1 VIESSVILF
10 TLILA
15 RTGTF
20 VALMPLFGGRN
31 VPKLVKVG
39 LALALAAMWFGS
51 VSSSGVE
58 TIVTHSAAGWLGLGV
73 ALGREAA
80 LGAIFGF
87 AFGLVLVPA
96 RVAGEYIGQEM
107 GLSMASLADP
117 MAESQSGLMG
127 QVFEMLGVLIF
138 FGLDGH
144 HVFLAALHGSFARVP
159 VGGCM
164 GAVPVGA
171 LVAGVASAEEWG
183 LLLAAPLAVCLFITS
198 VVLALMARAAPQLN
212 ILSVGFGLRLAVGLV
227 AVLVLLP
234 EIGLAMGGVVGR
246 ITDVLRELV

>member
-1 VIESSVILF
+1 LF
-10 TLILA
+10 VLILA
-15 RTGTF
+15 RAGTF
-20 VALMPLFGGRN
+20 VALMPLFGGRH

-39 LALALAAMWFGS
+39 LALALAVMWFGS
-51 VSSSGVE
+51 MMRDGDVQYSVVCLSSSAP
-58 TIVTHSAAGWLGLGV
+58 SAWLAIGI

-80 LGAIFGF
+80 LGAIFGY

-117 MAESQSGLMG
+117 MAESQAGLMG

-144 HVFLAALHGSFARVP
+144 HVFLAALHGSFTRVP
-159 VGGCM
+159 VGGSI
-164 GAVPVGA
+164 GVVPVAA
-171 LVAGVASAEEWG
+171 LVSGAASAEEWG

-198 VVLALMARAAPQLN
+198 VVLALMARVAPQLN
-212 ILSVGFGLRLAVGLV
+212 VLSVGFGLRLAVGLV
-227 AVLVLLP
+227 AAFVLMP
-234 EIGLAMGGVVGR
+234 EIGPAMGSVVGR
-246 ITDVLRELV
+246 VTDVLRGLV